1 MAKYGI
7 IMEYE
12 LHCELCCELKVVLCV
27 MEVLHLFI
35 DVNMLMYLGGWGEG
49 FKMMYG

>member
-35 DVNMLMYLGGWGEG
+35 DVNMLMCMGGWGEG